1 MENGNSDGSSDRDC
15 RRCYFSQVPALHDRF
30 FQTAVQPYCYFA
42 AALLFLS
49 YIIGLWF
56 TLRTHAAV
64 IWNNEID
71 EKKSHVADSHLLAGA
86 GHQTPAP
93 PARLQRQQTSNGSGQ
108 ELRDSHLYKK
118 ILGQSLRQVG
128 LSPRGEELAGATSA
142 PNPAKNASKASGT
155 TSHLVPPKSSGS
167 DHIRSDVHIPGF
179 SDAENNNLV
188 REVAEIAASAA
199 TFAAQST
206 ARSLRNGSVGS
217 HSHGHAAHPHIPSL
231 SRSVTVPGV
240 EAGDA
245 ATAEAPAA
253 GGHDAPNWSRAKSSI
268 ILMGAT
274 LLYALI
280 AEILVNT
287 VDVILKGFAI
297 DEKFVGITLFALV
310 PNTTEFLV
318 SRSFPFPFQ

>member
-1 MENGNSDGSSDRDC
+1 M
-15 RRCYFSQVPALHDRF
+15 
-30 FQTAVQPYCYFA
+30 QPYCYFA
-42 AALLFLS
+42 ATLLFLS

-71 EKKSHVADSHLLAGA
+71 EKKSHVADSQLLAGVV
-86 GHQTPAP
+86 QPSPAP
-93 PARLQRQQTSNGSGQ
+93 HAHLQRQATSNSSDPTRVQ
-108 ELRDSHLYKK
+108 EVRDSHLYKK

-128 LSPRGEELAGATSA
+128 LTPRGEEVAATTSSPNQARNTPSA
-142 PNPAKNASKASGT
+142 AGT
-155 TSHLVPPKSSGS
+155 TSHLVPPKSSGN
-167 DHIRSDVHIPGF
+167 DHVRSDVHIPGF
-179 SDAENNNLV
+179 TDAENNNLV

-199 TFAAQST
+199 TFAAQSA

-217 HSHGHAAHPHIPSL
+217 HAHGHSSHQHAPAA
-231 SRSVTVPGV
+231 SRSVVLPG
-240 EAGDA
+240 
-245 ATAEAPAA
+245 AEGEGALPEVPAA

-274 LLYALI
+274 ILYALI

-318 SRSFPFPFQ
+318 SLYFFTLNA